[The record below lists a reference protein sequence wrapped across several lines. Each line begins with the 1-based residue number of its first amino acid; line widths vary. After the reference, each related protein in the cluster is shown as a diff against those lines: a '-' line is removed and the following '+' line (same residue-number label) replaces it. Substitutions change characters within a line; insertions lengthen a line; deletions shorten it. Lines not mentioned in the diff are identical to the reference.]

1 MFYKQ
6 KMETA
11 LQEPPDFWAF
21 LFNSLLWNEFRKC
34 NTFSHS
40 FGRLYYPWY
49 HMAILYHTLTHNL
62 AHFAQD
68 SHMTSLGLYKH
79 IKLNYSL

>member
-1 MFYKQ
+1 
-6 KMETA
+6 META

-49 HMAILYHTLTHNL
+49 HMAILYHTL
-62 AHFAQD
+62 
-68 SHMTSLGLYKH
+68 
-79 IKLNYSL
+79 